1 MMMTVE
7 DFMEYSIDMKFQIV
21 HIYDVDKDEEV
32 FVGTID
38 DMPDKYVEAEV
49 CTFDI
54 VDENSPILT
63 LNVEVIEVNED

>member
-7 DFMEYSIDMKFQIV
+7 DFMEYSIDMDFQTV

-32 FVGTID
+32 FVGTIN
-38 DMPDKYVEAEV
+38 DMPEKYLEAEV

-54 VDENSPILT
+54 VDETSPILT
-63 LNVEVIEVNED
+63 LNVEVVEVNED